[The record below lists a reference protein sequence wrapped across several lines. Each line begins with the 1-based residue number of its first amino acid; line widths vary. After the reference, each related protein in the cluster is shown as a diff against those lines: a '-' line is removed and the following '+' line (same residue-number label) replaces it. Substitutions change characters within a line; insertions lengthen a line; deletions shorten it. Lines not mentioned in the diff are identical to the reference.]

1 MVDVPVPPPIPGARP
16 PRADVPA
23 PRAVLRIVGIVLIV
37 VVTLYLVYLLR
48 KPIGWLV
55 IATFL
60 AVALSA
66 PINLLSRWMKRG
78 FAVLLV
84 YLGLL
89 LVPVAIG
96 LLIVPPIVREANQ
109 LVDDLP
115 GYVSDVRD
123 FTEKDKTLQRLES
136 DYGITTKLEDEAQKL
151 PDKLGGAAGTLG
163 DIGLGLVNSLFAA
176 LNILILSIFMVAGG
190 RRWLDWVIRQQP
202 PEHQPRL
209 RRILDQVRRAVASYV
224 GGALLQATIAGVA
237 TYLVLTVLGVPFAGP
252 LAVLTFLLDL
262 IPLVGATVAA
272 VAVGL
277 VTVFNDFPTTT
288 IIWTVWAI
296 VYQQV
301 ENNVIQPRIQSKAV
315 NVEGF
320 FVLVSVLFG
329 ATLFG
334 IAGALLAIP
343 VAATAQILLAEW
355 LAYRREL
362 RNDPAAAASS
372 RATG

>member
-1 MVDVPVPPPIPGARP
+1 MADVPVPPLPGARP
-16 PRADVPA
+16 ARPDFPSART
-23 PRAVLRIVGIVLIV
+23 VLRTVWIV
-37 VVTLYLVYLLR
+37 VLVVLALYLIYLLR

-55 IATFL
+55 VACFL
-60 AVALSA
+60 AIALSA

-78 FAVLLV
+78 FAVVLV

-89 LVPVAIG
+89 LIPVLIG

-109 LVDDLP
+109 LADDLP

-123 FTEKDKTLQRLES
+123 FTKKDKTLQRLES
-136 DYGITTKLEDEAQKL
+136 DYGITTKLQKEAQKL

-163 DIGLGLVNSLFAA
+163 DIGLSLVNSLFAA
-176 LNILILSIFMVAGG
+176 LNILILSIFMVGGG
-190 RRWLDWVIRQQP
+190 RRWLEWIIRQQP

-224 GGALLQATIAGVA
+224 GGALLQATIAGVT
-237 TYLVLTVLGVPFAGP
+237 TYFVLTILGVPFAAP
-252 LAVLTFLLDL
+252 LAVVTFLFDL

-288 IIWTVWAI
+288 IIWAIWAI

-301 ENNVIQPRIQSKAV
+301 ENNLIQPRIQSKAV

-343 VAATAQILLAEW
+343 VAATVQIVLAEW
-355 LAYRREL
+355 LVYRREL
-362 RNDPAAAASS
+362 RAEAAAAS
-372 RATG
+372 THTPV